1 MCDVGN
7 VDVGRSSETAMSNS
21 DLSESKLKTESETKV
36 EKDFSGTKS
45 GFKNA
50 LSVYINKPHVVNRRL
65 CGAKILYQRWYPVCE
80 ENEVS
85 SLSEHFTKAD
95 DMRDEGEETHVITQA
110 DEDVDLDSYEEGVVI
125 IVRDLIPRQID
136 KYPTLRELV
145 HYDCS
150 TDSISF
156 IPVCHVQSPPPHKQ
170 DLNEDAYKFT
180 YKTDDTTRVQLSV
193 RSNKDAGHVTWR
205 WLSDVLLQKIV
216 RWGQEETLRTAT
228 SSLRLV
234 PVDEYNRLYN
244 DLKVKYGH
252 PFVEKWP
259 EKTDP
264 KKFVYEDVAIATYL
278 LLIWKED
285 RERRGVTQRQSF
297 VDLGC
302 GNGLLVHILAAEG
315 HHGLGLDIRRRGIW
329 DMYGSETMLKEQTV
343 IPSADSLFPTYD
355 WLIGNHSDELTPWIP
370 LMAARSSYNC
380 CYFVLPCCLHDFD
393 KKFSEREKGTSPYRT
408 YLNFVK
414 EVGEVCG
421 FQVEEDTLRIPSTKR
436 VCFIGRGR
444 TYAEKEDSLQDTTRT
459 LYVQKRCVQDN
470 PEPNSPGCKR
480 PRLDVSESGKG
491 WSANFEPRQS
501 EEPVRNCQ
509 KVATATKQAIVKTVF
524 EKILVAPDGEVVSL
538 DEGKLWRKG
547 GSLPLCEVAQ
557 LFDKDILQ
565 QLKAESGGL
574 QTLLRNHNSV
584 FQVSGGRVRL
594 RDFSQANPW
603 SQSRKAKTKKL
614 AAADHHKTS
623 LCWFHDK
630 HPDGCPRSADKCDF
644 AHGQQ
649 ELRGKTPLEK

>member
-7 VDVGRSSETAMSNS
+7 VDVENTSKVVVNCIE
-21 DLSESKLKTESETKV
+21 LSESKLKTEPETLV
-36 EKDFSGTKS
+36 EAEFPGSKS
-45 GFKNA
+45 GFRNA
-50 LSVYINKPHVVNRRL
+50 ISVYINKPHVVNRRL
-65 CGAKILYQRWYPVCE
+65 CGAKILFLRWYPVSK

-95 DMRDEGEETHVITQA
+95 DICDEGEATHAITQLVG
-110 DEDVDLDSYEEGVVI
+110 DVDLDSYGEGMVI

-150 TDSISF
+150 RDSILF
-156 IPVCHVQSPPPHKQ
+156 LPVCYVKSSPPHQ
-170 DLNEDAYKFT
+170 MDMNEDAYKFT
-180 YKTDDTTRVQLSV
+180 YKTGDTARVQLSV
-193 RSNKDAGHVTWR
+193 RSNKDSGHVTWR

-216 RWGQEETLRTAT
+216 RWGQEDMLRTAT

-278 LLIWKED
+278 LLIWKAD
-285 RERRGVTQRQSF
+285 REKQGVTQRQSF

-315 HHGLGLDIRRRGIW
+315 HRGLGLDIRRRGIW
-329 DMYGSETMLKEQTV
+329 DMYGSETILKEQTI

-370 LMAARSSYNC
+370 LMAARSSYSCN
-380 CYFVLPCCLHDFD
+380 YFVLPCCLHDFD

-414 EVGEVCG
+414 EVGEMCG
-421 FQVEEDTLRIPSTKR
+421 FSVEEDTLRIPSTKR
-436 VCFIGRGR
+436 VCFIGRVR
-444 TYAEKEDSLQDTTRT
+444 TYSKKEESLQDTTRT
-459 LYVQKRCVQDN
+459 LYVQSRCVQAK
-470 PEPNSPGCKR
+470 PESNSPCCKK
-480 PRLDVSESGKG
+480 PRLNVSEPGKG
-491 WSANFEPRQS
+491 WSAKFEARQS

-524 EKILVAPDGEVVSL
+524 EKILVAPDSEVVSVG
-538 DEGKLWRKG
+538 DGKHWRKG

-557 LFDKDILQ
+557 LLDEDILQ

-603 SQSRKAKTKKL
+603 SQSRKAKNKKL
-614 AAADHHKTS
+614 SAADHHKTS
-623 LCWFHDK
+623 LCWFHAN

-644 AHGQQ
+644 AHGQP
-649 ELRGKTPLEK
+649 ELRGKPPLEK